1 MLGVI
6 NGAATTVDV
15 GIAVGWLNT
24 IGVSPVGF
32 GVIVAPVAV
41 AADDVEIGSF
51 RSEKI
56 RDKNPGVFT
65 LVVFSVFLSRLI
77 ATPTPIKINRRTS
90 IKIITFRAC
99 DIWLIV

>member
-1 MLGVI
+1 MLGVTK
-6 NGAATTVDV
+6 GAATVDV

-32 GVIVAPVAV
+32 GVIETPVAV
-41 AADDVEIGSF
+41 LADDVEIGSL

-56 RDKNPGVFT
+56 RDKNPGLFT

-77 ATPTPIKINRRTS
+77 ATPTPTKINKRTS
-90 IKIITFRAC
+90 INIIMFRAC